1 MKHLITLLITVSLLT
16 GCGQVSE
23 RGEQLGQMFAKAW
36 GDTTAIRDV
45 DRKYQAAVDSMH
57 IPGTAGQLATAFM
70 RAIGDGD
77 SLQAV
82 AQAITLNAEDFAD
95 KHAQPL
101 IDGLLDGSLD
111 ARRATDRLFLLHW
124 AADLLDKTEHVA
136 KLDEA
141 IDHAASRLSEQKQ
154 MLLYSRAATPDAL
167 GKQMRAE
174 RNMPNADTTLI
185 DRRAAMLGDIYNEAQ
200 LKEFQS
206 AYNQ

>member
-1 MKHLITLLITVSLLT
+1 MLT

-23 RGEQLGQMFAKAW
+23 RGEQLGHMFAKAW
-36 GDTTAIRDV
+36 GDTTAIRDI
-45 DRKYQAAVDSMH
+45 DRQYQAAADSMH
-57 IPGTAGQLATAFM
+57 IPGTTGQLAAAFM
-70 RAIGDGD
+70 RVIGNGD

-95 KHAQPL
+95 EHAQPL

-124 AADLLDKTEHVA
+124 AADLLEKTDHVA

-185 DRRAAMLGDIYNEAQ
+185 DRRAAILSGIYDEAQ